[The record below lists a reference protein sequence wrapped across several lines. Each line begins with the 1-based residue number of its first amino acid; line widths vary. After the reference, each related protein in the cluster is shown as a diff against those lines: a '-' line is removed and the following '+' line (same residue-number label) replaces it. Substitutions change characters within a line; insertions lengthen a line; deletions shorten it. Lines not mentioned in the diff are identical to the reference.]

1 MNRLEWQAM
10 CLAQL
15 GITRWEPRAPRRLG
29 VVIADG
35 LTLPL
40 PAPASQLL
48 EAMLRALQIPRSQVQ
63 VVTAAQ
69 ALEAVTWVWVLGD
82 KPLESDSVT
91 VHTVGLQAILADAT
105 LKKAVWQALQGLLGE
120 IKRQ

>member
-69 ALEAVTWVWVLGD
+69 A
-82 KPLESDSVT
+82 
-91 VHTVGLQAILADAT
+91 
-105 LKKAVWQALQGLLGE
+105 
-120 IKRQ
+120 